1 MRNHILTILTL
12 LTLSIGLSQE
22 EVTNTNSFTLQEA
35 IDFALKNNY
44 SAINAD
50 RDLIDARKQK
60 WETIATGL
68 PQITGAIGYQNQL
81 KQPVS
86 LLPAA
91 AFDNTQSTID
101 VVNDYFD
108 ATQTNFDINTP
119 DGFIPIVFG
128 TQHSATATATLRQ
141 QIFDGSY
148 IVGVQ
153 ATKAFLSYSQNNKE
167 KTSLEVR
174 KAVTEAYGNVL
185 LAEESVSIFEKN
197 KANLEKNLFETTKIY
212 ENGLGDE
219 ESVEQL
225 QITLSSV
232 DNQLKN
238 AVRLKD
244 ITLQMLNLVMG
255 IAIDAPTQLEEN
267 LDDLAQNQIDFGL
280 IESDFNLENNVDFKL
295 AMNLNEQRY
304 FEHKLA
310 KSKALPTL
318 NAFINYGTSGFGN
331 EFDFFSSNQQWFDS
345 SVLGFDLSIPIFS
358 SGRRSASTARA
369 KIALEKAK
377 TQLSEAE
384 EQIRLQLESSRSNYI
399 LAIEQYETAK
409 SNLNL
414 AERIE
419 TKNQIKYAE
428 GLASSFELRQAQ
440 TQLYDAQQTYLQS
453 MVEVINKKTELET
466 ILNNKS

>member
-1 MRNHILTILTL
+1 MRKPILTFLLVLTI
-12 LTLSIGLSQE
+12 TIGFSQE
-22 EVTNTNSFTLQEA
+22 EVTQTYSFTLPEA
-35 IDFALKNNY
+35 VEFALEHNY

-50 RDLIDARKQK
+50 RDVLDAKKQK
-60 WETIATGL
+60 WETIASGL
-68 PQITGAIGYQNQL
+68 PQITGGISYQNQL

-86 LLPAA
+86 VIPAEFFGGEPGTFA
-91 AFDNTQSTID
+91 E
-101 VVNDYFD
+101 VVFS
-108 ATQTNFDINTP
+108 QP
-119 DGFIPIVFG
+119 
-128 TQHSATATATLRQ
+128 QSATATATLTQ

-153 ATKAFLSYSQNNKE
+153 ATKAFLSYSANNKE

-185 LAEESVSIFEKN
+185 LADESVAIFEKN

-212 ENGLGDE
+212 ENGMGDE

-238 AVRLKD
+238 AIRLKG

-267 LDDLAQNQIDFGL
+267 LDDLTQNQIDFEL
-280 IESDFNLENNVDFKL
+280 LESEFNMENNVDFKL
-295 AMNLNEQRY
+295 ATNLNEQRF
-304 FEHKLA
+304 FEWKLA
-310 KSKALPTL
+310 KSRALPTL
-318 NAFINYGTSGFGN
+318 NSFINYGSAAYADNFN
-331 EFDFFSSNQQWFDS
+331 FFNSDQQWFDQS
-345 SVLGFDLSIPIFS
+345 ILGLDLSIPIFS
-358 SGRRSASTARA
+358 SGKRSASTARA

-377 TQLSEAE
+377 TSLNEAE
-384 EQIRLQLESSRSNYI
+384 EQIRLQLESAKSNYI
-399 LAIEQYETAK
+399 LAIEEYKTNQQ
-409 SNLNL
+409 NLHL

-419 TKNQIKYAE
+419 NKNQIKYNE

-440 TQLYDAQQTYLQS
+440 TQLYDAQQNYLQS
-453 MVEVINKKTELET
+453 MVNVINQKTTLET
-466 ILNNKS
+466 IINN

>member
-1 MRNHILTILTL
+1 MRKYILTFLTL
-12 LTLSIGLSQE
+12 LVVSIGFSQE
-22 EVTNTNSFTLQEA
+22 EVTQTYSFTLQEA
-35 IDFALKNNY
+35 IEFGLENNY
-44 SAINAD
+44 SVINAG
-50 RDLIDARKQK
+50 RDLIDAKKQK

-68 PQITGAIGYQNQL
+68 PQITGGIGYQNQL

-86 LLPAA
+86 LIPAEFA
-91 AFDNTQSTID
+91 GGEPGAF
-101 VVNDYFD
+101 V
-108 ATQTNFDINTP
+108 
-119 DGFIPIVFG
+119 PIVFG
-128 TQHSATATATLRQ
+128 QAQSANATATLKQ

-167 KTSLEVR
+167 KTDLEVR
-174 KAVTEAYGNVL
+174 KTVTEAYGNVL

-197 KANLEKNLFETTKIY
+197 KTNLEKNLFETTKIY

-238 AVRLKD
+238 GIRLKG

-255 IAIDAPTQLEEN
+255 IAIDTPTTLKEN
-267 LDDLAQNQIDFGL
+267 LDDLAQKQIDFGL
-280 IESDFNLENNVDFKL
+280 LESDFHMENNVDFKL
-295 AMNLNEQRY
+295 ATNLNEQRY

-310 KSKALPTL
+310 KSRALPTL
-318 NAFINYGTSGFGN
+318 NAFVNYGTSGFAD
-331 EFDFFSSNQQWFDS
+331 DFNFLSSDQQWFNS

-358 SGRRSASTARA
+358 SGKRSASTARA

-377 TQLSEAE
+377 TQLNEAE
-384 EQIRLQLESSRSNYI
+384 EQIRLQLENSKSNYI
-399 LAIEQYETAK
+399 LSIEQYETAK
-409 SNLNL
+409 QNLNL

-419 TKNQIKYAE
+419 NKNQIKYSE

-440 TQLYDAQQTYLQS
+440 TQLYDAQQNYLQS
-453 MVEVINKKTELET
+453 MVEVINKKTEL
-466 ILNNKS
+466 

>member
-1 MRNHILTILTL
+1 MRNHNLTFLVL
-12 LTLSIGLSQE
+12 FVLSFGYAQE
-22 EVTNTNSFTLQEA
+22 EVTDTNSFTLQEA

-50 RDLIDARKQK
+50 RDLIDAQKQK
-60 WETIATGL
+60 WEVIATGL
-68 PQITGAIGYQNQL
+68 PQITGGVSYQNQL

-86 LLPAA
+86 VIPAEIFGGEPGTFA
-91 AFDNTQSTID
+91 D
-101 VVNDYFD
+101 VVFGQP
-108 ATQTNFDINTP
+108 QT
-119 DGFIPIVFG
+119 
-128 TQHSATATATLRQ
+128 ATATATLRQ

-153 ATKAFLSYSQNNKE
+153 ATKSFLSFSRNNKE
-167 KTSLEVR
+167 KTGLEVQ

-185 LAEESVSIFEKN
+185 LAQESVSIFEKN
-197 KANLEKNLFETTKIY
+197 KANLEKNLFETTRIY

-232 DNQLKN
+232 ENQLKN
-238 AVRLKD
+238 AVRLKG

-255 IAIDAPTQLEEN
+255 IAIDAPTKLEEN
-267 LDDLAQNQIDFGL
+267 LDDLAQKQIDFGL
-280 IESDFNLENNVDFKL
+280 LESEFNIENNVDFKL
-295 AMNLNEQRY
+295 ATNSNEQRY
-304 FEHKLA
+304 FEWKLA
-310 KSKALPTL
+310 KSRALPTL
-318 NAFINYGTSGFGN
+318 NSFINYGASSFADG
-331 EFDFFSSNQQWFDS
+331 FDFFDSDQRWFDS
-345 SVLGFDLSIPIFS
+345 SILGFDLSIPIFS
-358 SGRRSASTARA
+358 SGRRSAGTARA

-384 EQIRLQLESSRSNYI
+384 EQIRLQLESSKSNYI

-409 SNLNL
+409 ENLKL

-419 TKNQIKYAE
+419 NKNQIKYAE

-453 MVEVINKKTELET
+453 MVEVINKKTVLET